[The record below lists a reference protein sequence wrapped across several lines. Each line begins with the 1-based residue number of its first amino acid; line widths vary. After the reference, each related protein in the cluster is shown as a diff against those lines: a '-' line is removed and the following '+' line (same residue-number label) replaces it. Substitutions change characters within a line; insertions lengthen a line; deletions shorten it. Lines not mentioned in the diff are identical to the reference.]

1 MKLRLV
7 LIILLLFATKVF
19 SQENCNNSIDDDGD
33 GLIDLND
40 VDCNCNNASL
50 TSLFPNPSFET
61 YSNCPTGNS
70 ELNLAVPW
78 KQATY
83 ATTDFFHTCN
93 PNITYAIMAFGLED
107 FPDGNGAVGGF
118 YIDSW
123 REYLGLQLAT
133 PLLAGTNYQLTF
145 QIAGMASDSNGNVNP
160 PYNMNGYEPVNVTI
174 FGNPNFTTFPITT
187 ELSPNT
193 VDTNWTD
200 IGNVKYVPTSDWK
213 EITILFTPN
222 VNINSIMIGAPV
234 VLPNSYHIVPGV
246 SQYAFFLYDNLI
258 LNKSSDFKVNITST
272 GSMCS
277 NNLVLQSNLTTTFN
291 PTITYQWYKNNIA
304 ITGATNPTYAVPFN
318 IANIGS
324 YCVKITDGTQC
335 YISNRLEINN
345 TTVSPAVAV
354 VQPTCITMNGS
365 ITVTTPAAEYSFNG
379 GTTWQ
384 TNPASGTL
392 PPDRYYI
399 RTRSSQGCVSDLTVV
414 DLLYPTLLNPPSYT
428 TVQPDCP
435 TPQGTGISITITSPG
450 SMFSFDD
457 GLTWTTN
464 NTATNLMA
472 NSIYYIRYKDLNGCT
487 SNREQVY
494 LYTQYLPNPPSIS
507 IQQPTNCVNNYGTVT
522 VVTNATLY
530 SFDNGNTW
538 SNSPISPPLPQGS
551 HMIRIKPTPTSCQ
564 SYPTPAVINPPLNT
578 PSPPTYTIVQPLTC
592 SNPFGV
598 ISITSTASQ
607 YSFDDGLT
615 WSSNPISGSLPV
627 GTYLLKVKDI
637 TNCVS
642 PSVSVTIIPPT
653 DYPAAPNFTLIQPD
667 CLNQNGTITITSSGS
682 EFSIDN
688 GITWSMNNSF
698 GNITPGTYQA
708 KIKNAMGCISAA
720 SSATVI
726 AFTAFP
732 LQPSVTSPQT
742 FCVQENATL
751 SSIAITGQNIKW
763 YTALTGGNL
772 LSSTTTVANGQTYYA
787 SQTIA
792 NCESL
797 RIPVSVTIQTTPT
810 PTGAANQSFCSTQ
823 NATLND
829 IIINGAG
836 LNWYSGSSN
845 TNTLAGT
852 TLLVNGA
859 TYYVSQTINNCE
871 SVNRMMVTVN
881 LISTLNAYDYSE
893 TICDDVNDGVEIID
907 LTDYNTNL
915 ISDVSNCTFE
925 YYSSLFGATNQT
937 NSDLIPTF
945 SNYNLTTGNHII
957 YVRITSSNGCHQ
969 IVELNFTL
977 VYKPIIAISDL
988 VPICENNSIIVDAGS
1003 GSDSY
1008 TWSNG
1013 ATSQAITVSQAGNY
1027 SVTVTK
1033 DHGNTTCS
1041 TTKNFNI
1048 VLSNAATITTIG
1060 TEDWTDTENIITVN
1074 TSFGNYEF
1082 SIDGINY
1089 QDSNVFSGLISGEY
1103 TVYVR
1108 DKNGCGI
1115 TTEDIFLLMHPKF
1128 FTPNSD
1134 GYNDT
1139 WAIKFSYFEPQ
1150 LTIKIFDRFG
1160 KLLKTLNNTN
1170 SWDGKFDGNIL
1181 PSSDYWFVVI
1191 RENGKE
1197 YRGHFT
1203 LKR

>member
-1 MKLRLV
+1 MKFRLV
-7 LIILLLFATKVF
+7 FIVFLFATKVF
-19 SQENCNNSIDDDGD
+19 SQENCNNAVDDDGD

-40 VDCNCNNASL
+40 TDCNCSNTSL

-61 YSNCPTGNS
+61 FSYCPSGNS
-70 ELNLAVPW
+70 ELNVAVPW
-78 KQATY
+78 EQATY
-83 ATTDFFHTCN
+83 ATTDFFHTCY
-93 PNITYAIMAFGLED
+93 PNLTYPITAFGLQD
-107 FPDGNGAVGGF
+107 FPNGNGAVGGF
-118 YIDSW
+118 YIDTW

-145 QIAGMASDSNGNVNP
+145 HIAGMLSDSSGQANP
-160 PYNMNGYEPVNVTI
+160 PFNMNNYEPVNITI
-174 FGNPNFTTFPITT
+174 FGNPNLTTFPIPT

-193 VDTNWTD
+193 VDPNWVD
-200 IGNVKYVPTSDWK
+200 IGNVKYVPISEWN
-213 EITILFTPN
+213 EITILFTPT
-222 VNINSIMIGAPV
+222 VNINSLMIGAPV
-234 VLPNSYHIVPGV
+234 VLPNSYHIAPGIT
-246 SQYAFFLYDNLI
+246 QHAFFLYDNLI

-272 GSMCS
+272 GSLCS

-291 PTITYQWYKNNIA
+291 STVTYQWYKNNAA
-304 ITGATNPTYAVPFN
+304 IIGATNPTYAVPFN
-318 IANIGS
+318 TANIGS
-324 YCVKITDGTQC
+324 YCVKITEGTQC

-345 TTVSPAVAV
+345 TTVSPSVAV
-354 VQPTCITMNGS
+354 VQPTCITMSGS
-365 ITVTTPAAEYSFNG
+365 INITSPTAEYSFDG

-384 TNPASGTL
+384 TSSNSGNL
-392 PPDRYYI
+392 PPNRYYI
-399 RTRSSQGCVSDLTVV
+399 RTRNSLGCVSDLTVV
-414 DLLYPTLLNPPSYT
+414 DLLYPTLLNPPTYT
-428 TVQPDCP
+428 TVQPNC
-435 TPQGTGISITITSPG
+435 TTAQGTGISITITSPG

-472 NSIYYIRYKDLNGCT
+472 NSIYYIRYKDLNGCM
-487 SNREQVY
+487 SNIAQVY
-494 LYTQYLPNPPSIS
+494 LYPQYMANAPSIS

-522 VVTNATLY
+522 VLTNSALY
-530 SFDNGNTW
+530 SFDNGITW
-538 SNSPISPPLPQGS
+538 SNSPISPPLAQGY
-551 HMIRIKPTPTSCQ
+551 HLIRTKQTLTSCQ
-564 SYPTPAVINPPLNT
+564 SAPTPAVISPPLNT
-578 PSPPTYTIVQPLTC
+578 PSPPNYTVVQPLTC

-598 ISITSTASQ
+598 ISITSSASQ

-615 WSSNPISGSLPV
+615 WSSNPISGNLPV
-627 GTYLLKVKDI
+627 GTYLIKVKDI
-637 TNCVS
+637 LNCTS

-667 CLNQNGTITITSSGS
+667 CLNQNGTITITSSAS

-688 GITWSMNNSF
+688 GINWSMNNSF
-698 GNITPGTYQA
+698 GNITPGTYQV
-708 KIKNAMGCISAA
+708 KIKNALGCIST
-720 SSATVI
+720 SSNATVI
-726 AFTAFP
+726 PFTAFT
-732 LQPSVTSPQT
+732 LQPSAISPQT

-763 YTALTGGNL
+763 FTAATGGNL
-772 LSSTTTVANGQTYYA
+772 LPSTTTITNGQTYYA

-829 IIINGAG
+829 IIINGTS
-836 LNWYSGSSN
+836 LNWYNSSSG
-845 TNTLAGT
+845 TNTIPNT

-871 SVNRMMVTVN
+871 SINRLMITVN
-881 LISTLNAYDYSE
+881 LVSTLNAYDYSE
-893 TICDDVNDGVEIID
+893 TICDDLNDGIEIID
-907 LTDYNTNL
+907 LTTYNTDL
-915 ISDVSNCTFE
+915 ISNVSNCTFE
-925 YYSSLFGATNQT
+925 YYSSLTGATNQT
-937 NSDLIPTF
+937 NSDLVSTYT
-945 SNYNLTTGNHII
+945 NYNLTAGNHII
-957 YVRITSSNGCHQ
+957 FVRITSNNGCHQ
-969 IVELNFTL
+969 IVKLNLTL
-977 VYKPIIAISDL
+977 VNKPIISISDL

-1008 TWSNG
+1008 IWSNG
-1013 ATSQAITVSQAGNY
+1013 ATSQAISISQAGNY

-1033 DHGNTTCS
+1033 DYATTSCS
-1041 TTKNFNI
+1041 NTKNFNV
-1048 VLSNAATITTIG
+1048 VLSNAATITNIG
-1060 TEDWTDTENIITVN
+1060 TEDWTDTVNIITVN
-1074 TSFGNYEF
+1074 TNFGNYEF

-1115 TTEDIFLLMHPKF
+1115 TTEDVFLLMHPKF
-1128 FTPNSD
+1128 FTPNND

-1139 WAIKFSYFEPQ
+1139 WAIKFSNVEPQ

-1170 SWDGKFDGNIL
+1170 SWDGKYDGNTL
-1181 PSSDYWFVVI
+1181 PSNDYWFVVV